1 MDNKYEFSYE
11 PVSVYASA
19 VSLIK
24 DLTCTGAIHLDLGCG
39 YAAIARQIE
48 KLGARYVGFDANA
61 ESVRA
66 LHSNGVEAYELNLSE
81 WDQAIAQFKTLCE
94 NYSVI
99 TISMLDVIEHLD
111 YDCGLL
117 SRIKDSFKPEQKVS
131 LVLSVPN
138 SSHVDV
144 SVKMLAGS
152 FNYLNTGLLDKTHTV
167 VYTEDNLSVVTRK
180 NGWKQVA
187 ANDYHLEFTEQ
198 FVNQPSVLLNR
209 DGGLGHDLRQLK
221 TLLDPSCDVYQF
233 VRAYVPDERVANEA
247 DSRLLAK
254 DLSLTLII
262 PESVESAA
270 VQDLV
275 SRLSL
280 IENKTSVQLVLPN
293 RVADTISSD
302 FAVTRYQEG
311 KLEQVIALS
320 LATRYWLFV
329 ANPEDV
335 CEVAL
340 NSLLTTYD
348 DSRGMPVIAL
358 ISDEIDE
365 VKGQFELLTAFGNSV
380 SWRVIFPTQYFA
392 HFKDHE
398 FIAND
403 AGWKNFTRRAALTC
417 GMARVSVDFANR
429 PAPFIPS
436 VDKVAVL
443 SQVLSDSK
451 ARALVIRSNELAN
464 AVVNELEY
472 AVQASERLASEL
484 TVESQR
490 LTSESQR
497 LSLELEERNRQI
509 KEMLASNSWAIT
521 TPLRNYRR
529 YITRIN
535 DLCRA
540 IMRRDVAIIMQ
551 FARTIYLKFSS
562 LRTVWSIYQ
571 SAKLK
576 IMRVVQDKS
585 ISKNN
590 AHALAELSNRRFQE
604 SANFRPD
611 QTVEILPEIDISV
624 VSYNSSR
631 WVENF
636 LTTLVSQNFPLSK
649 IHLKV
654 VDNGSADNTVEL
666 FERYFETNSSKF
678 ASVEVIQHANNGFGA
693 GHDRAIRAGRS
704 SFCLVVNLDLEFLP
718 DSIEKAVHAAM
729 NDADT
734 SAASWEFRQ
743 IPYEHPKYYDPVTLE
758 TNWSSHA
765 CILLKREAY
774 ERCGGYDHAIF
785 MYGEDVEFSYRL
797 RSFGYSLKY
806 LPSATVIHYTYEEA
820 GEIKPLQFTGSVLG
834 NAYIRLRYG
843 SWSDRIMAFV
853 LYAGLFI
860 YPSQFTGSKKLLL
873 KNVPKLLRNIPH
885 FLGGR
890 GDANAKFPLRGYD
903 YELIRDGAFW
913 EVQAIDP
920 SKVLPRVTIITRTYR
935 GRGAF
940 LKQAMQSVF
949 NQTYPNIEL
958 LIAEDGGDTQ
968 KSLVET
974 LSAFAPSTVDVRFLA
989 NEKIGRSGVGNAGMA
1004 TASGE
1009 YLMFLDDDDLLFADH
1024 VEILM
1029 QCLNADSSLD
1039 AAYSLAFEVT
1049 TNVSEDKSSYVEE
1062 LLYTPSVFRQVWD
1075 YEVMKRHNFIPI
1087 QSILFK
1093 KSLYARW
1100 GGFDLELD
1108 QLEDWNLWLRY
1119 GYEGNFKFVEKT
1131 TSLFR
1136 TPANADVRAERHA
1149 MLHDAYNMALSS
1161 ANAHILKIAG

>member
-24 DLTCTGAIHLDLGCG
+24 VFTCAGAIHLDLGCG

-61 ESVRA
+61 DSVRA
-66 LHSNGVEAYELNLSE
+66 LKSNGVEAYELDLIE
-81 WDQAIAQFKTLCE
+81 WDQAIAHFKTLCE

-111 YDCGLL
+111 YECGLL

-180 NGWKQVA
+180 NGWRQVA

-198 FVNQPSVLLNR
+198 FVDQPSVLLNR

-233 VRAYVPDERVANEA
+233 VRAYVPDERVANEP
-247 DSRLLAK
+247 DVRLRAK
-254 DLSLTLII
+254 DLSLTLIV
-262 PESVESAA
+262 PESVESAP

-293 RVADTISSD
+293 RVAETISSD

-340 NSLLTTYD
+340 NSLLATYN
-348 DSRGMPVIAL
+348 DSRGMPVITL
-358 ISDEIDE
+358 VSDEIED
-365 VKGQFELLTAFGNSV
+365 VRGQFELLTAFGNSV

-392 HFKDHE
+392 DFKDHE

-403 AGWKNFTRRAALTC
+403 AGWINFTRRAALTC
-417 GMARVSVDFANR
+417 GMARVPVDFANR

-443 SQVLSDSK
+443 SQVLADSR

-472 AVQASERLASEL
+472 AVQASERLASEA
-484 TVESQR
+484 TAESQR
-490 LTSESQR
+490 LASESQR
-497 LSLELEERNRQI
+497 LILELEERNRQI
-509 KEMLASNSWAIT
+509 EEMLGSNSWAIT

-529 YITRIN
+529 YMSRIN

-551 FARTIYLKFSS
+551 FARTIYLKFSA

-571 SAKLK
+571 SAKLN

-585 ISKNN
+585 LSKNN
-590 AHALAELSNRRFQE
+590 ANALVDLSNRRFQE

-636 LTTLVSQNFPLSK
+636 LATLVSQNFPLSK

-678 ASVEVIQHANNGFGA
+678 ASAEVIQQANNGFGA

-704 SFCLVVNLDLEFLP
+704 SLCLVVNLDLEFLP

-729 NDADT
+729 NGADT

-758 TNWSSHA
+758 TKWSSHA
-765 CILLKREAY
+765 C
-774 ERCGGYDHAIF
+774 
-785 MYGEDVEFSYRL
+785 
-797 RSFGYSLKY
+797 
-806 LPSATVIHYTYEEA
+806 
-820 GEIKPLQFTGSVLG
+820 VL
-834 NAYIRLRYG
+834 
-843 SWSDRIMAFV
+843 
-853 LYAGLFI
+853 
-860 YPSQFTGSKKLLL
+860 
-873 KNVPKLLRNIPH
+873 
-885 FLGGR
+885 
-890 GDANAKFPLRGYD
+890 
-903 YELIRDGAFW
+903 
-913 EVQAIDP
+913 
-920 SKVLPRVTIITRTYR
+920 
-935 GRGAF
+935 
-940 LKQAMQSVF
+940 
-949 NQTYPNIEL
+949 
-958 LIAEDGGDTQ
+958 
-968 KSLVET
+968 
-974 LSAFAPSTVDVRFLA
+974 
-989 NEKIGRSGVGNAGMA
+989 
-1004 TASGE
+1004 
-1009 YLMFLDDDDLLFADH
+1009 
-1024 VEILM
+1024 
-1029 QCLNADSSLD
+1029 
-1039 AAYSLAFEVT
+1039 
-1049 TNVSEDKSSYVEE
+1049 
-1062 LLYTPSVFRQVWD
+1062 
-1075 YEVMKRHNFIPI
+1075 
-1087 QSILFK
+1087 
-1093 KSLYARW
+1093 
-1100 GGFDLELD
+1100 
-1108 QLEDWNLWLRY
+1108 
-1119 GYEGNFKFVEKT
+1119 
-1131 TSLFR
+1131 
-1136 TPANADVRAERHA
+1136 
-1149 MLHDAYNMALSS
+1149 
-1161 ANAHILKIAG
+1161 

>member
-19 VSLIK
+19 VNLIK
-24 DLTCTGAIHLDLGCG
+24 DFTCAGAIHLDLGCG
-39 YAAIARQIE
+39 YAAIARQVE

-61 ESVRA
+61 DSVRA
-66 LHSNGVEAYELNLSE
+66 LKNNGVEAYELDLSK

-117 SRIKDSFKPEQKVS
+117 SRIKSSFRAEQKVS

-167 VYTEDNLSVVTRK
+167 VYTEDNLSIVTRK

-187 ANDYHLEFTEQ
+187 ANDYHLEFSEQ
-198 FVNQPSVLLNR
+198 FVDKPSVLLNR
-209 DGGLGHDLRQLK
+209 DGGLGQDLRQLK
-221 TLLDPSCDVYQF
+221 ALLDPSCDVYQF
-233 VRAYVPDERVANEA
+233 VRAYVPDEQVSNEG
-247 DSRLLAK
+247 DTQFLSN
-254 DLSLTLII
+254 DLSLSLII
-262 PESVESAA
+262 SESAEFDA
-270 VQDLV
+270 VRNLV
-275 SRLSL
+275 SRLALVEKKS
-280 IENKTSVQLVLPN
+280 SVRLVLPN
-293 RVADTISSD
+293 RLAEIVSSD
-302 FAVTRYQEG
+302 CAVTVYQES
-311 KLEQVIALS
+311 KLEQVLAVS
-320 LATRYWLFV
+320 LATRYWAFV
-329 ANPEDV
+329 ENPEEV

-340 NSLLTTYD
+340 NSLLTTYN

-358 ISDEIDE
+358 ISDDTDE
-365 VKGQFELLTAFGNSV
+365 VKGQFELLTALGNRV

-392 HFKDHE
+392 HFKDQD
-398 FIAND
+398 FIASD
-403 AGWKNFTRRAALTC
+403 AGWLDFARRAALTC
-417 GMARVSVDFANR
+417 GMAHVSVDFANR

-436 VDKVAVL
+436 EDKLAVL
-443 SQVLSDSK
+443 STMLGDSRS
-451 ARALVIRSNELAN
+451 RALVIRSNELAN
-464 AVVNELEY
+464 AMVGELEY

-484 TVESQR
+484 FAKSQR

-497 LSLELEERNRQI
+497 LTLELEERNREI
-509 KEMLASNSWAIT
+509 KEMLASNSWAVT

-529 YITRIN
+529 YISRIK
-535 DLCRA
+535 DLGRA
-540 IMRRDVAIIMQ
+540 IIRRDAAVTMQ
-551 FARTIYLKFSS
+551 FARSIYLKFSV
-562 LRTVWSIYQ
+562 LRTVWSSYQ
-571 SAKLK
+571 YAKMK
-576 IMRVVQDKS
+576 IMRGVQDKTFS
-585 ISKNN
+585 RSN
-590 AHALAELSNRRFQE
+590 AHALTDLSNRRFLE
-604 SANFRPD
+604 SSSFRPD
-611 QTVEILPEIDISV
+611 QTAEILPEIDISV

-636 LTTLVSQNFPLSK
+636 LATLASQNFPLSK

-654 VDNGSADNTVEL
+654 VDNGSADITVAL
-666 FERYFETNSSKF
+666 FEQYFEANAGKF
-678 ASVEVIQHANNGFGA
+678 ASAEVIQQANKGFGA

-704 SFCLVVNLDLEFLP
+704 SLCLVVNLDLEFLP
-718 DSIEKAVHAAM
+718 DSIEKAVHAAV
-729 NDADT
+729 NDAAT

-797 RSFGYSLKY
+797 RSFGYTLKY
-806 LPSATVIHYTYEEA
+806 LPSATVIHYTYQEA

-843 SWSDRIMAFV
+843 SLSDRVMAFV
-853 LYAGLFI
+853 LYGGLFI

-885 FLGGR
+885 FLRGR
-890 GDANAKFPLRGYD
+890 GGANAKFPLRGYD
-903 YELIRDGAFW
+903 YELIREGAFW
-913 EVQAIDP
+913 EVQAIDH

-1004 TASGE
+1004 AASGE

-1049 TNVSEDKSSYVEE
+1049 TNVTEDKSSYVEE

-1087 QSILFK
+1087 QSIIFK

-1149 MLHDAYNMALSS
+1149 MLHEAYNVALSS